1 MITTIFNRI
10 FISIMIGIYI
20 MGFLVPVMIIKKK
33 GKDPHGTHEGS
44 SILTRFSSISIGL
57 WFLYLILF
65 IIFGDLISSFL
76 YIPIFNSDIFIIIG
90 MILMSVSFIFELLAT
105 LYLGYNFRIELP
117 KEDIELITS
126 GIYRIMRNP
135 IVFGLYLLI
144 LGSFFIIPT
153 IINLL
158 LFIINLITFNSK
170 VKDEEKFLLKA
181 FDEEYMH
188 YKIRVGR
195 YFPLLKKSI

>member
-1 MITTIFNRI
+1 
-10 FISIMIGIYI
+10 MIGIYI